1 MKRSQ
6 IKPYKETEC
15 IDCNDGQIRKTVA
28 RRCIE
33 SPYHYNKHKQ
43 AIQRERQ
50 KLKPVKKYVIP
61 QVNKKK
67 TKELA
72 EYRKV
77 RDQFFK
83 ENPVCQFP
91 GCNSREIQLHHK
103 KGRVGNLLSD
113 KRYFS
118 SLCDKHHRYVELNPI
133 EAKKLG
139 LSLDRLT

>member
-50 KLKPVKKYVIP
+50 KDKPIKNYIIP
-61 QVNKKK
+61 QVSKKK

-83 ENPVCQFP
+83 ENPVCQYP
-91 GCNSREIQLHHK
+91 GCNSREIDLHHK
-103 KGRVGNLLSD
+103 KSRAYHLSDVTVFMSVCRLHHNWIHENDAEARRMGFLLS
-113 KRYFS
+113 S
-118 SLCDKHHRYVELNPI
+118 I
-133 EAKKLG
+133 
-139 LSLDRLT
+139 